1 MRNHR
6 CGGPVVSGGDGAV
19 VVPSVIGVDGLN
31 EYLKILLVLVV
42 NEI

>member
-1 MRNHR
+1 M
-6 CGGPVVSGGDGAV
+6 SGGDGSV
-19 VVPSVIGVDGLN
+19 VVLSVIGVDGSN